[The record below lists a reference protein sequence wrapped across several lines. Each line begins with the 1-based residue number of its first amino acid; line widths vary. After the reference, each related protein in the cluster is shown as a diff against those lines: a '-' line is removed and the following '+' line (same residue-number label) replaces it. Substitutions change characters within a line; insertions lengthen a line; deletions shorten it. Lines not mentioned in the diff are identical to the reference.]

1 MAEHVFKPSF
11 TKSFTKHSLNNY
23 CVYIFMITG
32 TFYLL
37 SILMT
42 RQRPYASMAD
52 GRSMEK
58 YREHFL
64 KIQLY
69 NLMKTQNFAY

>member
-1 MAEHVFKPSF
+1 MAP
-11 TKSFTKHSLNNY
+11 
-23 CVYIFMITG
+23 G

-37 SILMT
+37 SILMIG
-42 RQRPYASMAD
+42 QLQYASMAD
-52 GRSMEK
+52 GVSVKK

-69 NLMKTQNFAY
+69 NLLKTQNFAYQRGTL